1 MHRQKLKFLVKI
13 KYLAFLFIIFS
24 IPAYSD
30 VTQESYCFSPVK
42 NRPARIELRTYFDED
57 AGWQGAFVKYENSK
71 ETIPLVFVDSIEDQT
86 QNGNPADRTTKWV
99 EVVHG
104 LITGEYEMENKGGN
118 VGSLTYKNY
127 KSQKSFGFVFDMG
140 AQRTHG
146 LGCDW

>member
-1 MHRQKLKFLVKI
+1 M
-13 KYLAFLFIIFS
+13 KYLSLLFLIFS

-42 NRPARIELRTYFDED
+42 GRSARIELRTYFDAD
-57 AGWQGAFVKYENSK
+57 SGWQGAFVKYEKLK
-71 ETIPLVFVDSIEDQT
+71 EPIALVFVDSIEDGT
-86 QNGNPADRTTKWV
+86 QNGRPADRTTKWV

-104 LITGEYEMENKGGN
+104 VVSGEYEMENQGGN
-118 VGSLTYKNY
+118 IGSLTYKNY
-127 KSQKSFGFVFDMG
+127 KSQKSFGFIFDMG